1 MTEDR
6 LRALEW
12 LREGAIEGNGQEA
25 LVAILDQMAEG
36 KSTTGSVAL
45 ILGFALDGAEGYLAC
60 VAEGPHHTG
69 HERRRER
76 AWLDVAGKAL
86 ALAAALGEVVSLEAG
101 R

>member
-6 LRALEW
+6 RNALEW
-12 LREGAIEGNGQEA
+12 LREGADANGQED
-25 LVAILDQMAEG
+25 LVAILDRMAEG
-36 KSTTGSVAL
+36 KPTTGSVSL
-45 ILGFALDGAEGYLAC
+45 ILSFALDGAERYLAC

-86 ALAAALGEVVSLEAG
+86 ALAAALGEAASLEAG